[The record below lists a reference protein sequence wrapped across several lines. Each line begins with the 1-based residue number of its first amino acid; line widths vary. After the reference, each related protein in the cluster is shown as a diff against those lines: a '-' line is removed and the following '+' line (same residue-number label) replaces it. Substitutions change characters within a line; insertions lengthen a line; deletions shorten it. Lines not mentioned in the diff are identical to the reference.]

1 MFRLTGYTAV
11 TAAVAATVL
20 LSACG
25 GGGSDD
31 GQADTGTPP
40 PAATSAEGFWV
51 GKSSTGFDVNLAVLE
66 NGDTWGVYARSG
78 VLYGALRGTTTSANG
93 TLSGTGAEVDLS
105 TGAIGTGAYT
115 GTYAPKSSLQVRLA
129 SNTTFIGN
137 YASVYD
143 QPASLSA
150 VAGTYTGSGVATGA
164 PVQSAVLNV
173 SASGVVSSPPS
184 LDCSAAGTVKPSASG
199 KNIFDLQI
207 TFNGTNCALGNGA
220 SVSGVVYYENG
231 ALIAMGLRPGS
242 QTTGFIFTGRK

>member
-115 GTYAPKSSLQVRLA
+115 GTYAP
-129 SNTTFIGN
+129 
-137 YASVYD
+137 
-143 QPASLSA
+143 
-150 VAGTYTGSGVATGA
+150 
-164 PVQSAVLNV
+164 
-173 SASGVVSSPPS
+173 
-184 LDCSAAGTVKPSASG
+184 
-199 KNIFDLQI
+199 
-207 TFNGTNCALGNGA
+207 
-220 SVSGVVYYENG
+220 
-231 ALIAMGLRPGS
+231 
-242 QTTGFIFTGRK
+242 